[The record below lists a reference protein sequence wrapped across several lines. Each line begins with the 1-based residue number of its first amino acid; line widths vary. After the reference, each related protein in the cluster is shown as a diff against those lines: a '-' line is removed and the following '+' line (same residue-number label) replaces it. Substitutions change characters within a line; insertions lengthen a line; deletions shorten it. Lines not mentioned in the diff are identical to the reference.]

1 MSTFKIQM
9 PKEMFD
15 PAQFMQIN
23 EEVNIDPIEV
33 GPDTFIFS
41 DPVRAEISVTNTGG
55 AFLVQGKVSGEA
67 TCACARCLEDAQID
81 IAGTIEGYILIEGQD
96 CDLDDLEGDEY
107 EVLGDDKIVDMMPFI
122 ISAIMLDLPRIPL
135 CSDTCKGICPK
146 CGHNLNEGEC
156 ECTEDE
162 PDVSNNPFAVLK
174 DIRFEN

>member
-67 TCACARCLEDAQID
+67 TCACARCLEDARSR
-81 IAGTIEGYILIEGQD
+81 A
-96 CDLDDLEGDEY
+96 
-107 EVLGDDKIVDMMPFI
+107 
-122 ISAIMLDLPRIPL
+122 IS
-135 CSDTCKGICPK
+135 
-146 CGHNLNEGEC
+146 
-156 ECTEDE
+156 
-162 PDVSNNPFAVLK
+162 
-174 DIRFEN
+174 